1 MIGLVLFRYQ
11 SNCLMDTNVF
21 QDDCSEFKSWSMSY
35 MSGMRKSYITHTDV
49 FLILHQ
55 TFNYMYQQKI
65 SPHCD
70 VGTKRSGIS
79 KAIFL
84 ETPLPQKQT
93 KFFEGFLPQPL
104 IFLIWPI
111 LEARA
116 EILQK
121 ISFAFWAMEFQE
133 NLLLIFPDL

>member
-1 MIGLVLFRYQ
+1 MLISLYVTIRNFLKFWHKGQEKQFFLKL
-11 SNCLMDTNVF
+11 NCLKSKRNFLKDF
-21 QDDCSEFKSWSMSY
+21 CPCFKMNQIKN
-35 MSGMRKSYITHTDV
+35 RNTAYIILNTPLITAQYNEWV

-65 SPHCD
+65 LPHCD

-104 IFLIWPI
+104 KCVQ
-111 LEARA
+111 A
-116 EILQK
+116 
-121 ISFAFWAMEFQE
+121 
-133 NLLLIFPDL
+133 